1 MNPKEDPIK
10 EHLIN
15 ALGQFGLRL
24 VAEQEPQGS
33 SYIDYVFLDESTQKR
48 FACEV
53 KEVRDG
59 RADRVIPQLAMAILQ
74 AKRYAESNDGYAPLA
89 IVFVSNIAPS
99 LLKQFTEFADEYAK
113 GMNLAL
119 VTDSSAYLTRIDDQW
134 RHHETLA
141 PLLLPPIRLHGGLGK
156 SHAVTFNPFSD
167 LNQWMLKILIARD
180 LPESLMQVP
189 GTPIYSGEP
198 IYSGA
203 ALARFAGASPMSA
216 NRLITHLKKERF
228 LIESAEG
235 LTLTRREEF
244 FSLWKSASTAFPAEL
259 ALRFLVRVA
268 PSTQFQ
274 ALLGAISEEYCLGL
288 FAAAE
293 QLGVSHVNGTPPYL
307 IMKRLPVLEANR
319 PEWRMVAVCKD
330 GEAPDFIVRRTMT
343 PTATFNAAV
352 RPHGVLCT
360 DVIQTWL
367 DVSNHPTR
375 GSEQADHI
383 YKTVLKPMFE
393 RSQ

>member
-33 SYIDYVFLDESTQKR
+33 SYIDYVFLDEGTQKR

-74 AKRYAESNDGYAPLA
+74 AKRYAESKDGYAPLA
-89 IVFVSNIAPS
+89 IVFVSNIVPS
-99 LLKQFTEFADEYAK
+99 LLKQFKEFADEYAQ

-119 VTDSSAYLTRIDDQW
+119 VTDRGAFLMRIDDQW
-134 RHHETLA
+134 HQHESLDIIHLT
-141 PLLLPPIRLHGGLGK
+141 PIHLRAGLGT

-167 LNQWMLKILIARD
+167 LNQWMLKILIAGQ
-180 LPESLMQVP
+180 LPKSYMRVP
-189 GTPIYSGEP
+189 VEP
-198 IYSGA
+198 IYSGSG
-203 ALARFAGASPMSA
+203 LARVAGASPMSA
-216 NRLITHLKKERF
+216 HRLINHLKKERF
-228 LIESAEG
+228 LVETAAG
-235 LTLTRREEF
+235 LTLTRREEL

-259 ALRFLVRVA
+259 PLRFLVRVA
-268 PSTQFQ
+268 PKTQFQ
-274 ALLGAISEEYCLGL
+274 ALLGAISDKYCLGL
-288 FAAAE
+288 FTAAE
-293 QLGVSHVNGTPPYL
+293 QMGLGHVNGAPPYL
-307 IMKRLPVLEANR
+307 IMTRLPVMEANR

-343 PTATFNAAV
+343 PNATFKAAV
-352 RPHGVLCT
+352 SPQGVPCT

-383 YKTVLKPMFE
+383 YKTVLKPMIA

>member
-1 MNPKEDPIK
+1 MNPQEDPIK

-24 VAEQEPQGS
+24 VAEQEPQGG
-33 SYIDYVFLDESTQKR
+33 SYIDYVFQDERTERR

-59 RADRVIPQLAMAILQ
+59 RADRVIPQLAMAVLQ
-74 AKRYAESNDGYAPLA
+74 AKRYAESNDGYVPMA
-89 IVFVSNIAPS
+89 IVFVSNIVPS
-99 LLKQFTEFADEYAK
+99 LLKQFTEFADEYAQ
-113 GMNLAL
+113 GMDIAL
-119 VTDSSAYLTRIDDQW
+119 VTDTGAYLMRIDDEWHPHQS
-134 RHHETLA
+134 L
-141 PLLLPPIRLHGGLGK
+141 PPFLLYPIRLRAGLGK

-167 LNQWMLKILIARD
+167 LNQLMLKILIARD
-180 LPESLMQVP
+180 LPESLRNFP
-189 GTPIYSGEP
+189 DKPIF
-198 IYSGA
+198 SGA
-203 ALARFAGASPMSA
+203 ALAKLAEASPMSA

-228 LIESAEG
+228 LVESAEG

-259 ALRFLVRVA
+259 PLRFLARVA
-268 PSTQFQ
+268 PKTQFQ
-274 ALLGAISEEYCLGL
+274 ALLGAISDKYCLGL
-288 FAAAE
+288 FTAAE
-293 QLGVSHVNGTPPYL
+293 QMGLGHVNGAPPYL
-307 IMKRLPVLEANR
+307 IMQRLPVLEANR

-343 PTATFNAAV
+343 PNATFKAAV
-352 RPHGVLCT
+352 SPQGVPCT

-383 YKTVLKPMFE
+383 YKTVLQPMFE
-393 RSQ
+393 RP